1 MHNVK
6 YFIRDQTMQFILV
19 IHILFCSFIFKIRMP
34 YVCLIFF
41 RKYCKVIAL
50 GKVVLEQQF
59 NSTVQQIKIHCII
72 SQKLYYNSL

>member
-6 YFIRDQTMQFILV
+6 YFIRDQTMQFILFTFYFV
-19 IHILFCSFIFKIRMP
+19 VLYLKSVCHMCALF
-34 YVCLIFF
+34 FF

-50 GKVVLEQQF
+50 GKVVIEQQF

>member
-1 MHNVK
+1 MCA
-6 YFIRDQTMQFILV
+6 
-19 IHILFCSFIFKIRMP
+19 LF
-34 YVCLIFF
+34 FF